1 MLLHPLIILINYAML
16 VKWLLYV
23 PICYIIAWTI
33 AMKWLLYC
41 KKANLKY
48 DTNKNIHELENTHTI
63 NKLLVIFLQA
73 AHV

>member
-16 VKWLLYV
+16 VKWLLY
-23 PICYIIAWTI
+23 
-33 AMKWLLYC
+33 C

-48 DTNKNIHELENTHTI
+48 DTNKNIHEVENTHTI

-73 AHV
+73 AHI